1 MMFRPLL
8 VAQLGY
14 STLHNIRCRKMMT
27 VYLEHTLVPL
37 GHRKVRD
44 WVSAIVHFTQRFGAL
59 VHHMND
65 AE

>member
-1 MMFRPLL
+1 
-8 VAQLGY
+8 
-14 STLHNIRCRKMMT
+14 MT
-27 VYLEHTLVPL
+27 VYLEHTVVPS

-44 WVSAIVHFTQRFGAL
+44 WVSAIVQFTQRFVGL